1 MTLLAVSLA
10 LTVVQ
15 GLTGTGPHPQPT
27 NRPPSTVIAVIIPD
41 AATSSMVDA
50 LNRLRGEATSVGFE
64 IRLVEP
70 LRGATPQAKLERVAR
85 DLSPAAVVALSSDG
99 QAIKDKP
106 AIRAVDVWFL
116 DRASGKISVGHLP
129 VEQDAGDRAEQALA
143 VGVVDFIRARM
154 FDSLVQASVE
164 SKVER
169 PRSAPPI
176 PLRGYQVSA
185 GLGAIGSFSGFSSAL
200 LPFVET
206 SFALRPWLRLSLAA
220 GGLGSQVRQR
230 TAAGSVEIEQR
241 LLKAGAMFVAPS
253 LARRWY
259 LHAETGLAMMFVATR
274 GEGSSGYAGQAPTGS
289 SLGVY
294 CLGGVL
300 LALTSHVV
308 LQSSLGTLWLFREQ
322 QVFIADDQ
330 VARTGRPTWLASAML
345 GVMF

>member
-1 MTLLAVSLA
+1 VL
-10 LTVVQ
+10 Q
-15 GLTGTGPHPQPT
+15 GLTGTGLHPQPT
-27 NRPPSTVIAVIIPD
+27 NGPLSTVIAVIVPE
-41 AATSSMVDA
+41 AATSSMIDA

-99 QAIKDKP
+99 QAIKGKP

-129 VEQDAGDRAEQALA
+129 VEDAGDRAEQALA

-176 PLRGYQVSA
+176 PLRVYQVSA

-220 GGLGSQVRQR
+220 GGLGTQVRQR

-241 LLKAGAMFVAPS
+241 LLKAGATFVAAP

-259 LHAETGLAMMFVATR
+259 LHAETGLAMLFVATR

-289 SLGVY
+289 SLGVH

-322 QVFIADDQ
+322 QIFIADNQ

>member
-1 MTLLAVSLA
+1 LLAASLA
-10 LTVVQ
+10 LTVLQ
-15 GLTGTGPHPQPT
+15 GLTGTGLHPQPT
-27 NRPPSTVIAVIIPD
+27 KGLPSTVIAVIVPD

-70 LRGATPQAKLERVAR
+70 LRGATPKAKLERVAR

-99 QAIKDKP
+99 HATEDKP
-106 AIRAVDVWFL
+106 AVRAVDVWFL
-116 DRASGKISVGHLP
+116 DRASGKISVGRLP
-129 VEQDAGDRAEQALA
+129 VEENAGDRAEQALA

-169 PRSAPPI
+169 PRSASPI
-176 PLRGYQVSA
+176 PLGAYQVSA
-185 GLGAIGSFSGFSSAL
+185 GLGAIGSFSGFPPAL

-206 SFALRPWLRLSLAA
+206 SFALRPWLRPSLAV
-220 GGLGSQVRQR
+220 GGLGTQVSKR
-230 TAAGSVEIEQR
+230 TAAGRVEIEQR
-241 LLKAGAMFVAPS
+241 LLKTGVTFVAPP

-259 LHAETGLAMMFVATR
+259 LHGETGLALLLVATR
-274 GEGSSGYAGQAPTGS
+274 GEGSSGYAGQALTGS
-289 SLGVY
+289 SLGVH

-308 LQSSLGTLWLFREQ
+308 LQSSLGTLWLFREE

>member
-1 MTLLAVSLA
+1 LLAVSLA
-10 LTVVQ
+10 LTVLQ
-15 GLTGTGPHPQPT
+15 GLGGTGLHPEPAKG
-27 NRPPSTVIAVIIPD
+27 PSSIVIAVIVPEG
-41 AATSSMVDA
+41 ATSSMVDA
-50 LNRLRGEATSVGFE
+50 LNRLRGEATSLGFE

-85 DLSPAAVVALSSDG
+85 DLSPAAVVALSSDE
-99 QAIKDKP
+99 QAVEDKP
-106 AIRAVDVWFL
+106 PIRAVDVWFL
-116 DRASGKISVGHLP
+116 DRASGRTSVGHLP
-129 VEQDAGDRAEQALA
+129 FEKDAGDRAEQAVA

-154 FDSLVQASVE
+154 FDSLVQASIE

-169 PRSAPPI
+169 PRGAPPI

-185 GLGAIGSFSGFSSAL
+185 GLGAIGSFSGSSSAL
-200 LPFVET
+200 LLFVET
-206 SFALRPWLRLSLAA
+206 SFALRPWLRLSLSA
-220 GGLGSQVRQR
+220 GGLGTQVRRR
-230 TAAGSVEIEQR
+230 TAAGSVDIEQR
-241 LLKAGAMFVAPS
+241 LLKAGATFVAPS

-259 LHAETGLAMMFVATR
+259 LYAETGLAMLFVAAR

-289 SLGVY
+289 SLGVH

-300 LALTSHVV
+300 LAFTSHVV

>member
-1 MTLLAVSLA
+1 MLAVSLA
-10 LTVVQ
+10 LTVLQ
-15 GLTGTGPHPQPT
+15 GLTGTGLHPQPT
-27 NRPPSTVIAVIIPD
+27 NGPPSTVIAVIVPD

-99 QAIKDKP
+99 QAVGDKP

-129 VEQDAGDRAEQALA
+129 VEEDAGDRAEQALA

-164 SKVER
+164 SRVER
-169 PRSAPPI
+169 PRSLPPV
-176 PLRGYQVSA
+176 PLRRYQVSA
-185 GLGAIGSFSGFSSAL
+185 GLGTLGSFSGFSPAL
-200 LPFVET
+200 LPVFET
-206 SFALRPWLRLSLAA
+206 SLGLRPWLQLSLAGA
-220 GGLGSQVRQR
+220 GLGTQVRQR

-241 LLKAGAMFVAPS
+241 LLKAGATFVAPS

-259 LHAETGLAMMFVATR
+259 PNAETGLAVLFLATR
-274 GEGSSGYAGQAPTGS
+274 GEGSSGYAGQTPTGS
-289 SLGVY
+289 SLGAHCSV
-294 CLGGVL
+294 GVV

-330 VARTGRPTWLASAML
+330 VASTGRPTWLASAML